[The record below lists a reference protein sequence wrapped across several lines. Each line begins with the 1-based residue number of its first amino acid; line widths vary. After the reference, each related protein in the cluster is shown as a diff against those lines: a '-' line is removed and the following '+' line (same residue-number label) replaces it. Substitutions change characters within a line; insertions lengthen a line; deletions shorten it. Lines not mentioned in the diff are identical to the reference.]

1 MSDYLERI
9 ETWIE
14 EVEDPEKDVS
24 DYDFLDQ
31 LVHQGEDGNN
41 GLANV
46 GAYLAIT
53 EEEGEIKVDEGLL
66 EELDER
72 QAGTGYGGRNR
83 FSNIVKEGD
92 TKKRENNTLYD
103 KEVDGHQFLREM
115 IEDYR
120 ENGDLNSLPPDN
132 ENVLKVHT
140 QNQTSNSSN
149 GGDNNMVRQHDD
161 PEDLGRQATDAR
173 HSQEEMYENLSDL
186 ETAVFDT
193 LVEGYDM
200 ALDDAYDAVREAEHR
215 VGDALEEQEDNYD
228 TVAQFAEGLQ
238 EEIEDHIG
246 SLDLDRF
253 TDRAY
258 DRFDTEMGTMERNRE
273 RFRNEHSEYF

>member
-1 MSDYLERI
+1 MRDYLERI

-31 LVHQGEDGNN
+31 LVHHGEDGNN

-53 EEEGEIKVDEGLL
+53 EEEDEIKVDEGLL

-72 QAGTGYGGRNR
+72 QAETGYGGRNR

-115 IEDYR
+115 IEEYR
-120 ENGDLNSLPPDN
+120 QNGDLDSLPPDN
-132 ENVLKVHT
+132 ENVLKAHT
-140 QNQTSNSSN
+140 QNRISNSSN
-149 GGDNNMVRQHDD
+149 GGDKNMVRQHDD

-173 HSQEEMYENLSDL
+173 HSQEEMYDNLSDL
-186 ETAVFDT
+186 ETAIFDT